1 MNYRILTSI
10 GLSLVPP
17 SLYMLSSNSQ
27 TFSWG
32 SGNYGQLG
40 LGDESSRP
48 LPQLLQNVNFDQ
60 VVARGQLSAGVTEQ
74 GQVYVWGR
82 AKNGVFGLPN

>member
-10 GLSLVPP
+10 GLSLLPP
-17 SLYMLSSNSQ
+17 SLYMITTNSQ

-32 SGNYGQLG
+32 SGTFGQLG
-40 LGDESSRP
+40 VGDESSRP

-60 VVARGQLSAGVTEQ
+60 VVARGQLSAGVTGE
-74 GQVYVWGR
+74 G
-82 AKNGVFGLPN
+82 